1 MQPLSYLI
9 EYNNK
14 IIGVYDNFNT
24 AKLFILSCLQQNFMK
39 DQAIIHNFCLNSC
52 LKLKSKII
60 KLDINTTK
68 KFTINTTFSNT
79 NIILSDTESSYK
91 SSTTPLTT
99 KSEKIDSKI
108 EQLILD
114 NKQLSQDNKQSIL
127 DNSINYDDK
136 VFLDIANQ
144 KIELQ
149 HKINLLKKQKENM
162 EEVKN
167 VYENDLKMF
176 YLFKKT
182 KESNEHFEIPDLFIK
197 KYIIMDQ
204 LDSDNKLTLENFINR
219 SKDNNLNENSD
230 IYKKY
235 FGSNLY
241 EESFI
246 TRQVNSN
253 F

>member
-9 EYNNK
+9 EYNNE
-14 IIGVYDNFNT
+14 IIGIYDNFNT
-24 AKLFILSCLQQNFMK
+24 AKLFILSCLQHNFMK
-39 DQAIIHNFCLNSC
+39 DQAIIHKFCLNSC
-52 LKLKSKII
+52 LKLNSKII

-68 KFTINTTFSNT
+68 KFTIDTTFSNT
-79 NIILSDTESSYK
+79 NIILSNTESSYK
-91 SSTTPLTT
+91 SSSQELTS
-99 KSEKIDSKI
+99 KSEEIDSDNK
-108 EQLILD
+108 QPILD
-114 NKQLSQDNKQSIL
+114 NKQLESN
-127 DNSINYDDK
+127 NSINYDDK

-176 YLFKKT
+176 YLFKQT
-182 KESNEHFEIPDLFIK
+182 QESNDQFEIPELFIN
-197 KYIIMDQ
+197 KYKIMHQ
-204 LDSDNKLTLENFINR
+204 LDTDNKLTLENFINK
-219 SKDNNLNENSD
+219 SKDNDLNKNTD

-241 EESFI
+241 EDSFI
-246 TRQVNSN
+246 KPIDY
-253 F
+253 